1 MGNVMQPHNHEHKYK
16 LLALGLG
23 LAAVLLVGVIAVSLI
38 TKKAA
43 DDKKK
48 AENQSAVADVVGLG
62 ELQGN
67 EQRGTGKIETDCYA
81 FEVPRSVSLGV
92 NQYCAVDLGYGS
104 GEGNLLVITPTRMVV
119 NESGAVNYSQ
129 SLEAYKK
136 KLQAAS
142 ITIESEES
150 MKLDGQEATKLI
162 TVQGSEKKT
171 LIFSQTSNANH
182 LDSTGQAVQGV
193 EVSTPNTTK
202 EQSEVMAGLVKTWK
216 WR

>member
-23 LAAVLLVGVIAVSLI
+23 LAAVLLVGVIAISLI

-48 AENQSAVADVVGLG
+48 AESQSAVADVVGLG

-104 GEGNLLVITPTRMVV
+104 GEGNLLVVAPASMAR
-119 NESGAVNYSQ
+119 NENGELSFSKSLEGFKKQLQDSGA
-129 SLEAYKK
+129 
-136 KLQAAS
+136 
-142 ITIESEES
+142 TIDSEEAF
-150 MKLDGQEATKLI
+150 KLDGQDAVKL
-162 TVQGSEKKT
+162 TSTQKSEKKILVFAKT
-171 LIFSQTSNANH
+171 NTTDR
-182 LDSTGQAVQGV
+182 LDSKGAPIEGV
-193 EVSTPNTTK
+193 LLSTPNATK
-202 EQSEVMAGLVKTWK
+202 EQSEVMTGVVKTWK